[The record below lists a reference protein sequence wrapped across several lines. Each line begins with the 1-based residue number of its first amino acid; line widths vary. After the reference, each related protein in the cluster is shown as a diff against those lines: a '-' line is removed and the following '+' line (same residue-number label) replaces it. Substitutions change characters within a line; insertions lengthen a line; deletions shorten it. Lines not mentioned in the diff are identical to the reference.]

1 MTHGGNV
8 WQGDRPGDWL
18 DLSASVRPGGAPP
31 WVREALLHAMEEI
44 EYYPQ
49 LSMARGRAALGE
61 FLELEPEYVLP
72 TAGGISAIA
81 LAARLPVERVR
92 IPVPAF
98 TEYGALSRQYGLAVE
113 TVPLLRPDRSVRPLI
128 ECVGEELKENT
139 CVWLCNP
146 CNPVGV
152 GFPAEDVLKL
162 LKTVREKNGWLVVDE
177 AFVAYCPEYTVA
189 PWTAREDRLLVT
201 GSMTKILGIPG
212 VRLGYLC
219 GKDLEILAGF
229 QNPWELSCFAEAVAM
244 ALPEHRED
252 LREECARSRER
263 RERFR
268 AVLEALGIYVYP
280 SDANFLLADFGRDTG
295 KIEEYLYGK
304 KILVRRCM
312 DFAGIDDGRHLR
324 LAVKDEDAIRRTLDA
339 LKEAMECAEKV

>member
-18 DLSASVRPGGAPP
+18 DLSSSVRPGGPP
-31 WVREALLHAMEEI
+31 EWVRAALLSAMDRL

-61 FLELEPEYVLP
+61 FLGLAPELVLP

-81 LAARLPVERVR
+81 LAARLPCDRVR

-98 TEYGALSRQYGLAVE
+98 TEYAALSRQFGLAVE
-113 TVPLLRPDRSVRPLI
+113 TVPLLGPDRSVRPLT
-128 ECVGEELKENT
+128 ECLGEDLKENT

-152 GFPAEDVLKL
+152 GFPAEEVLAL
-162 LKTVREKNGWLVVDE
+162 LREVRRKNGWLAVDE
-177 AFVAYCPEYTVA
+177 AFIAYCPEFTAA
-189 PWTAREDRLLVT
+189 PFTSTEDRLLVT

-219 GKDLEILAGF
+219 GKDLEGLRGF

-252 LREECARSRER
+252 LREECERSRER
-263 RERFR
+263 RELFR
-268 AVLEALGIYVYP
+268 AGLEALGIFVYP
-280 SDANFLLADFGRDTG
+280 SDANFLLADFGRDVRP
-295 KIEEYLYGK
+295 IEDYLYGK
-304 KILVRRCM
+304 KILVRQCM
-312 DFAGIDDGRHLR
+312 DFEGVDDGRHLR
-324 LAVKDEDAIRRTLDA
+324 LAVKDEDAVRRTLEA
-339 LKEAMECAEKV
+339 LKEAMECAERA

>member
-18 DLSASVRPGGAPP
+18 DLSASVRPGGPPP
-31 WVREALLHAMEEI
+31 WVREALFSAMDRL

-49 LSMARGRAALGE
+49 LSMARSRAALGD
-61 FLELEPEYVLP
+61 FLGLPAEHVLP

-81 LAARLPVERVR
+81 LAARLPYERVR

-98 TEYGALSRQYGLAVE
+98 TEYAALSRQFGLAVE
-113 TVPLLRPDRSVRPLI
+113 TVPLLAPDRSLRPLS
-128 ECVGEELKENT
+128 ECLGAELRENT

-152 GFPAEDVLKL
+152 GFSPEEIRKL
-162 LKTVREKNGWLVVDE
+162 LEIVRRKNGWLIVDE
-177 AFVAYCPEYTVA
+177 AFIHYCPEYTAA
-189 PWTAREDRLLVT
+189 PWTATEDRLLVT

-219 GKDLEILAGF
+219 GKDLEALGGY
-229 QNPWELSCFAEAVAM
+229 QTPWELSCFAEAVAM

-252 LREECARSRER
+252 LREECERSRKR
-263 RERFR
+263 RELFR
-268 AVLEALGIYVYP
+268 AGLEALGIFVYP
-280 SDANFLLADFGRDTG
+280 SDANFLLADFGRDTAQ
-295 KIEEYLYGK
+295 IEK
-304 KILVRRCM
+304 KLLEKRILVRRCM
-312 DFAGIDDGRHLR
+312 DFTGIDDGRHLR

-339 LKEAMECAEKV
+339 LKEAMECAEKA

>member
-18 DLSASVRPGGAPP
+18 DLSASVRPGGAPQ
-31 WVREALLHAMEEI
+31 WVRQALLSAMDKL

-49 LSMARGRAALGE
+49 LSMARGREALGV
-61 FLELEPEYVLP
+61 FLGLAPEHVLP

-81 LAARLPVERVR
+81 LAARLPVDRVR

-98 TEYGALSRQYGLAVE
+98 TEYGAISRQYGLEIE
-113 TVPLLRPDRSVRPLI
+113 TVPLLGADRQIRLLA
-128 ECVGEELKENT
+128 ECVGEGLSENT

-152 GFPAEDVLKL
+152 GFPAEDVREL
-162 LKTVREKNGWLVVDE
+162 LEIVRAKNGWLAVDE
-177 AFVAYCPEYTVA
+177 AFIAYCPEHTVA
-189 PWTAREDRLLVT
+189 PLTAREDRLLVT

-219 GKDLEILAGF
+219 GKDLEALGGY
-229 QNPWELSCFAEAVAM
+229 QTPWELSCFAEAVAM

-252 LREECARSRER
+252 LREECERSRKR
-263 RERFR
+263 RELFR
-268 AVLEALGIYVYP
+268 AGLEALGIFVYP
-280 SDANFLLADFGRDTG
+280 SDANFLLADFGRDTAQ
-295 KIEEYLYGK
+295 IEK
-304 KILVRRCM
+304 KLLEKRILVRRCM
-312 DFAGIDDGRHLR
+312 DFTGIDDGRHLR

-339 LKEAMECAEKV
+339 LKEAMECAEKA

>member
-1 MTHGGNV
+1 MIHGGNV

-18 DLSASVRPGGAPP
+18 DLSASVRPGGPP
-31 WVREALLHAMEEI
+31 SWVREALLSAMERL

-49 LSMARGRAALGE
+49 LSMARGRTALGA
-61 FLELEPEYVLP
+61 FLGLDPGHVLP

-81 LAARLPVERVR
+81 LAARLPCDRVR

-98 TEYGALSRQYGLAVE
+98 TEYAALSGQYGLTVE
-113 TVPLLRPDRSVRPLI
+113 TVPLLAPGRSVRPLT
-128 ECVGEELKENT
+128 ECLGEDLEENT

-152 GFPAEDVLKL
+152 GFSPEEILDL
-162 LKTVREKNGWLVVDE
+162 LALVRQKNGWLAVDE
-177 AFVAYCPEYTVA
+177 AFIHYCPEYTVA
-189 PWTAREDRLLVT
+189 PLTAAEDRLLVT

-219 GKDLEILAGF
+219 GKDLDSLQGY

-244 ALPEHRED
+244 ALPDHRED
-252 LREECARSRER
+252 LREECSRSRER
-263 RERFR
+263 RESFR
-268 AVLEALGIYVYP
+268 TGLEDLGIFVYP
-280 SDANFLLADFGRDTG
+280 SDANFLLADFGRDVRP
-295 KIEEYLYGK
+295 IEEFLYGK

-312 DFAGIDDGRHLR
+312 DFEGINDGRHLR
-324 LAVKDEDAIRRTLDA
+324 LAVKDENAVRRTLEA
-339 LKEAMECAEKV
+339 LKEAMECAEKA

>member
-18 DLSASVRPGGAPP
+18 DLSSSVRPGGAPE
-31 WVREALLHAMEEI
+31 WVLAALLSAMDKL

-49 LSMARGRAALGE
+49 LSMARGRTAL
-61 FLELEPEYVLP
+61 
-72 TAGGISAIA
+72 GISAIA
-81 LAARLPVERVR
+81 LAARLPCDRVR

-98 TEYGALSRQYGLAVE
+98 TEYAALSRQFGLDVE
-113 TVPLLRPDRSVRPLI
+113 TVPLLGPDRSVRSLS
-128 ECVGEELKENT
+128 ERLGEDLRENT

-152 GFPAEDVLKL
+152 GFPAEEILSL
-162 LKTVREKNGWLVVDE
+162 IQEVRRKNGWLVVDE
-177 AFVAYCPEYTVA
+177 AFIAYCPEYTAA
-189 PWTAREDRLLVT
+189 PFTAAEDRLLVT

-219 GKDLEILAGF
+219 GKNLESLQGF

-252 LREECARSRER
+252 LREECVRSRER
-263 RERFR
+263 RELFR
-268 AVLEALGIYVYP
+268 AGLEALGIYVYP
-280 SDANFLLADFGRDTG
+280 SDANFLLADFGRDVRP
-295 KIEEYLYGK
+295 IEKYLYGK

-312 DFAGIDDGRHLR
+312 DFEGIDDGRHLR
-324 LAVKDEDAIRRTLDA
+324 LAVKDEDAVRRTLEA
-339 LKEAMECAEKV
+339 LKEAMECAEKA